1 MKSWENHPTFPSKPR
16 HGQLPGSFTFGI
28 LMRNI
33 SHTHMQD
40 NRQEQLKAV
49 EDDLAMA
56 VFDENEARIKQLQG
70 EIRKIE
76 ELMNGSIA

>member
-1 MKSWENHPTFPSKPR
+1 MNT
-16 HGQLPGSFTFGI
+16 
-28 LMRNI
+28 
-33 SHTHMQD
+33 
-40 NRQEQLKAV
+40 QEQLKAI

-76 ELMNGSIA
+76 DLLNGPIA